1 MKKSLLTVSLLL
13 FFLVGCEEKDV
24 QLPEANNANERTE
37 EITNLQT
44 QVEELQSQL
53 AEMKN
58 STELHYEQN
67 KNILDQLLFAD
78 QKMEHILKYLPN
90 VEKKFGY
97 IEQFNRTNA
106 QTTLRV
112 QLVDMIHDDAMPNNY
127 RLEDLEIAN
136 VTVSNDALMYTLEG
150 VTPVKINDIDELN
163 EIVNEHKRL
172 FIFTIVNNKAVII
185 SEQYLP

>member
-1 MKKSLLTVSLLL
+1 MKKFLLSVSLLI
-13 FFLVGCEEKDV
+13 FFLVGCEEKGV
-24 QLPEANNANERTE
+24 QPEENNANETE
-37 EITNLQT
+37 ELTNLQI
-44 QVEELQSQL
+44 QIEGLRSQL
-53 AEMKN
+53 D
-58 STELHYEQN
+58 ELESSIEFQYEQN
-67 KNILDQLLFAD
+67 NQSLNQLLFTD
-78 QKMEHILKYLPN
+78 EKLEHIIKHLPN
-90 VEKKFGY
+90 VERKFGY
-97 IEQFNRTNA
+97 IELMTRNDTE
-106 QTTLRV
+106 TTLRV
-112 QLVDMIHDDAMPNNY
+112 QLVDMIHDDTMPNNY